1 VAAPVAAAEPAE
13 TVSAGVA
20 PASTSNGTPQT
31 AE

>member
-1 VAAPVAAAEPAE
+1 VAAPAAEPAE